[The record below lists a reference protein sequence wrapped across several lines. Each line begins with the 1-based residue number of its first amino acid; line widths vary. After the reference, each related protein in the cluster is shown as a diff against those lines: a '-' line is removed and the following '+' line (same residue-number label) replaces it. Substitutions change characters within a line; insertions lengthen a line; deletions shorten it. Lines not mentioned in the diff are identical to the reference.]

1 MQMTRDDVQDDLS
14 NKGVCAERV
23 NSLVLHQTVTE
34 VEGPDQARGRGADP
48 HSQGGQEGT
57 F

>member
-1 MQMTRDDVQDDLS
+1 MQMTRDDMQDDLS